1 MLAIYYYNALA
12 MKKKLIITEEQAAV
26 IVKSDIPPIFSCKRY
41 TINPDKVMIVKK
53 YLDTNFKRGRMEE
66 LGDNGFPCITPIIA
80 LLSST
85 GEVLKNMN
93 FEQCKDML
101 IDKYKKMFT
110 DDDERDKFLGQVMK
124 DWYNNK
130 IGLYGSLSVN
140 HL

>member
-1 MLAIYYYNALA
+1 
-12 MKKKLIITEEQAAV
+12 
-26 IVKSDIPPIFSCKRY
+26 
-41 TINPDKVMIVKK
+41 
-53 YLDTNFKRGRMEE
+53 
-66 LGDNGFPCITPIIA
+66 
-80 LLSST
+80 
-85 GEVLKNMN
+85 MN